1 MNKQSFLIS
10 SLYNEVITSTY
21 EMPEHLFTKPGLNHH
36 FQLNETPVPSQEDSS
51 CIAVVCY
58 VLVFGFVK
66 GLSGFFFYHFTL
78 YHETNKKI
86 ITLQNCSDKIM
97 KESI

>member
-1 MNKQSFLIS
+1 MNKQSLMS
-10 SLYNEVITSTY
+10 SLYHEVVTSTY
-21 EMPEHLFTKPGLNHH
+21 EMPELLYTKPGLNHH
-36 FQLNETPVPSQEDSS
+36 FRLNETPVPSQEDSS

-66 GLSGFFFYHFTL
+66 GLSGFFYHFTL

-86 ITLQNCSDKIM
+86 NYVTVLF
-97 KESI
+97 